1 MLTFYQNLKPQIAK
15 KYRNKLMLQWWAVKQ
30 LLKGKLRLRNTFGD
44 EIRVKDE
51 ITCWQGDKL
60 QFRTKGHIVSY
71 GLMLMVNYLSFAG
84 TSSAT
89 AAYGMMYSV
98 VYSMWNRN
106 RRYCTINNWVG
117 DDELYSAKHLSLE
130 QTVTQAPDNTA
141 SLGQL
146 HGIQVLFQQS
156 PLQNLECGG
165 ITVSLAAYYR
175 TKFTEFW
182 F

>member
-71 GLMLMVNYLSFAG
+71 GLMLMVNYLSFSGLGA
-84 TSSAT
+84 SEP
-89 AAYGMMYSV
+89 AYGMMYSWYIRCGTGTGATAQSTIGLV
-98 VYSMWNRN
+98 
-106 RRYCTINNWVG
+106 TINSTAPNTN
-117 DDELYSAKHLSLE
+117 LE
-130 QTVTQAPDNTA
+130 RTVTQAPDNTA
-141 SLGQL
+141 LLGQL
-146 HGIQVLFQQS
+146 HGIQELFQRS
-156 PLQNLECGG
+156 PLPNLECGG
-165 ITVSLAAYYR
+165 IMVSLAVLLYR
-175 TKFTEFW
+175 V
-182 F
+182 